1 MKYCPFCGAVLPDE
15 KISFCLECGEKLSD
29 FNLHTET
36 EKTVKKPTKEKKK
49 EKKTKCKKKREPDAE
64 LFSEEPTESV
74 SDNYDGYYD
83 DVTPKDSV
91 MLHQG
96 LDKTMVKKLVILIGC
111 VIIAITLCVV
121 ALVLLS

>member
-36 EKTVKKPTKEKKK
+36 EKPVKKPKKK
-49 EKKTKCKKKREPDAE
+49 EKKPKCKKKRESDAE
-64 LFSEEPTESV
+64 LFSEEPTETA

-83 DVTPKDSV
+83 DITPKDSV

-111 VIIAITLCVV
+111 VIIAIALCVV

>member
-36 EKTVKKPTKEKKK
+36 ENPVKKPKKEKKK
-49 EKKTKCKKKREPDAE
+49 PKCKKKREPDAE
-64 LFSEEPTESV
+64 LFGEEPTETV

-111 VIIAITLCVV
+111 VIIAIALCVV

>member
-29 FNLHTET
+29 LNLHTET
-36 EKTVKKPTKEKKK
+36 ENPVKKPKKEKKK
-49 EKKTKCKKKREPDAE
+49 PKCKKKREPDAE
-64 LFSEEPTESV
+64 LFSEEPTETV

-111 VIIAITLCVV
+111 VIIAIALCVV

>member
-36 EKTVKKPTKEKKK
+36 EKPVKKPTKK
-49 EKKTKCKKKREPDAE
+49 EKKPKCKKKRKPDAE

-111 VIIAITLCVV
+111 VIIAIALCVV

>member
-1 MKYCPFCGAVLPDE
+1 MKYCPYCGADLVDGAV
-15 KISFCLECGEKLSD
+15 SFCAECGKPLK
-29 FNLHTET
+29 T
-36 EKTVKKPTKEKKK
+36 EKDMKNPVKKDDN
-49 EKKTKCKKKREPDAE
+49 KKTKRLKQKKLKENSLNENVP
-64 LFSEEPTESV
+64 STQEENDPNE
-74 SDNYDGYYD
+74 DYDGYYD

-111 VIIAITLCVV
+111 VIIAIALCVV

>member
-1 MKYCPFCGAVLPDE
+1 MKYCPFCGAVLPDK

-36 EKTVKKPTKEKKK
+36 EKPVKKPTKK
-49 EKKTKCKKKREPDAE
+49 EKKPKCKKKRKPDAE

-91 MLHQG
+91 ILHQG
-96 LDKTMVKKLVILIGC
+96 LDKTMVKKLVSLIGC
-111 VIIAITLCVV
+111 VIVAIALCVI